1 MRTTVF
7 VATALVG
14 ALLGFAADTTS
25 SPPAAKKKAA
35 GKASTKAA
43 TKSHST
49 ASHST
54 GHTTARKAVA
64 KKGKKGPA
72 HPVVPARSRQAA
84 PTPDR
89 YKEIQQALSSKGYLP
104 AEQANGQWSDESAS
118 ALKRFQADQKLDATG
133 KINSLSL
140 IALGLG
146 PKHETAKPVGAA
158 PATPPTPPMP
168 Q

>member
-1 MRTTVF
+1 MRTSVF

-14 ALLGFAADTTS
+14 ALLGFAADAATS
-25 SPPAAKKKAA
+25 AHPAAKKKAA
-35 GKASTKAA
+35 GKAA

-54 GHTTARKAVA
+54 ASTHATARKTVS
-64 KKGKKGPA
+64 KKGKKGTA
-72 HPVVPARSRQAA
+72 HPAAVPARSRQAN

-89 YKEIQQALSSKGYLP
+89 YKEIQQALASKGYLP
-104 AEQANGQWSDESAS
+104 PEQANGQWSDGSQA
-118 ALKRFQADQKLDATG
+118 ALKRFQADQNLDASG

-146 PKHETAKPVGAA
+146 PRHEPAKPAGAA
-158 PATPPTPPMP
+158 PAGP

>member
-7 VATALVG
+7 VATAFVG
-14 ALLGFAADTTS
+14 ALLGFAAYAATS
-25 SPPAAKKKAA
+25 THPAAKKKAT
-35 GKASTKAA
+35 GKAA

-49 ASHST
+49 VHST
-54 GHTTARKAVA
+54 AAKSAA
-64 KKGKKGPA
+64 KKGKKGSVRPA
-72 HPVVPARSRQAA
+72 PARSRQAN

-89 YKEIQQALSSKGYLP
+89 YKEIQQALASKGYLP
-104 AEQANGQWSDESAS
+104 AEQANGQWSDGSMS
-118 ALKRFQADQKLDATG
+118 ALKRFQADQNLEASG

-146 PKHETAKPVGAA
+146 PKHEAGKPAGAA
-158 PATPPTPPMP
+158 PTTP